1 VTAVAYARR
10 TTEPTAEAAPRSA
23 SNGWWGMVLFVAT
36 EATLFAV
43 LLASYFYI
51 RFKTTG
57 GWPPDGITDPKLLR
71 ALVITTLLAASSVFV
86 FAAES
91 GVRRGSQRA
100 LVLGLA
106 TAFLLGLAFLG
117 LQIWETVVVARE
129 FTPRTDTYGSLFFT
143 ITGAHSAHLV
153 VGLLLVAWIQVRSWF
168 RAYTLRRHL
177 GVQMASIYWHF
188 VVAVQIAIFATLY
201 LSPRL

>member
-71 ALVITTLLAASSVFV
+71 ALVMTILLAASSLFV

-91 GVRRGSQRA
+91 GIRRGSQRS